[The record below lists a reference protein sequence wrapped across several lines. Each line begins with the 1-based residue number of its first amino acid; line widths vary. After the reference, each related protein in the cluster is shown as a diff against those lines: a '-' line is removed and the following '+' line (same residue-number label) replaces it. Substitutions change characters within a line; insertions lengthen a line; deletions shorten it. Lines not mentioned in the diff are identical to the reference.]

1 MPQVFP
7 IHEHWNVSQT
17 FPEFVCWEERIP
29 LQQKKQ
35 SYKLNI
41 NSVAM
46 VIPNKYA
53 LHILNRAYNITNKVS
68 PKIHKPK
75 LIHECKLDSAQ

>member
-1 MPQVFP
+1 
-7 IHEHWNVSQT
+7 
-17 FPEFVCWEERIP
+17 
-29 LQQKKQ
+29 
-35 SYKLNI
+35 
-41 NSVAM
+41 M

-75 LIHECKLDSAQ
+75 LIHECKLCNAQ